1 VSDVGNKAVMEVAE
15 YLEGIFL
22 HDWMNLAQA
31 KVLM

>member
-1 VSDVGNKAVMEVAE
+1 MEVAE